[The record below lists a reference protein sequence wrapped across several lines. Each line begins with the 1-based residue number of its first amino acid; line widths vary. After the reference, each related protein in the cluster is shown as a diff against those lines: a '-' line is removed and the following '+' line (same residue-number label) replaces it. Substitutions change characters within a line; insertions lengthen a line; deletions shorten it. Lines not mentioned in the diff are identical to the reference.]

1 MGNTFALLGIVFGV
15 VGLLASIGIFAVLSP
30 LPGEINDLAKVELTK
45 TQATLTDIENV
56 TITTNEVFA
65 ELENTMTA
73 FSTSSGGT
81 INAVS
86 ELGFGLEKVANDL
99 DAALPIL
106 DTSRLKGAAVIM
118 KDLDNNEVTTATNA
132 FTAKIS
138 KLKGNVADTT
148 EAIGG
153 AKTSLVR
160 VRGTIETATGM
171 MSMFITL
178 FSLFLAAVSLSLTML
193 SYGLYKGEHGSSG
206 KPKEKSESKASE
218 KPKGKTWPKNRPK
231 LK

>member
-1 MGNTFALLGIVFGV
+1 MGNTFALLGIIFGV
-15 VGLLASIGIFAVLSP
+15 IGLLASIGIFAVLSP
-30 LPGEINDLAKVELTK
+30 LPGEINDLAKVELTR

-56 TITTNEVFA
+56 TITTNEVFT

-73 FSTSSGGT
+73 FSSSSGGT
-81 INAVS
+81 IGAVS

-106 DTSRLKGAAVIM
+106 DTSRLKGAASVM
-118 KDLDNNEVTTATNA
+118 KDLDNSDVSTATNK
-132 FTAKIS
+132 FTAKIRE
-138 KLKGNVADTT
+138 LKGNVAETT

-160 VRGTIETATGM
+160 VRGTIETATSAMGL
-171 MSMFITL
+171 FITL
-178 FSLFLAAVSLSLTML
+178 FSLFLATVSLSLTML
-193 SYGLYKGEHGSSG
+193 SYGLYKGDHGSSG
-206 KPKEKSESKASE
+206 KPKGKNEAKASE
-218 KPKGKTWPKNRPK
+218 KPKGKAWPKNRPK

>member
-1 MGNTFALLGIVFGV
+1 MRKIFALLGIIFGV
-15 VGLLASIGIFAVLSP
+15 IGLLASIGIFTVLSP
-30 LPGEINDLAKVELTK
+30 LPGEINDLAKIELTR
-45 TQATLTDIENV
+45 TQATLTDIERV
-56 TITTNEVFA
+56 TTTTNEVFT

-73 FSTSSGGT
+73 FSSSSGGM

-106 DTSRLKGAAVIM
+106 DTSRLKGATSIM
-118 KDLDNNEVTTATNA
+118 KDLDNSEVSTATNKFA
-132 FTAKIS
+132 AKIRE
-138 KLKGNVADTT
+138 LKGTVADTT

-153 AKTSLVR
+153 AKTSLIR

-171 MSMFITL
+171 MSAFITL
-178 FSLFLAAVSLSLTML
+178 FSLFLASVSLSLTML
-193 SYGLYKGEHGSSG
+193 SYGLYKGDHGSSG
-206 KPKEKSESKASE
+206 KPKEKSEAKASE
-218 KPKGKTWPKNRPK
+218 KPKGKAWPTNRPK